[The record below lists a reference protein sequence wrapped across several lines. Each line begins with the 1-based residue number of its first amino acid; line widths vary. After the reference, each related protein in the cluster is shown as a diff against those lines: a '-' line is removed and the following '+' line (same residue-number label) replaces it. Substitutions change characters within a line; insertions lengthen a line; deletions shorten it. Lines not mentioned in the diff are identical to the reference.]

1 MVELPIPKET
11 FVNADEKTYR
21 SLEYDML
28 SHILNCNETCRTDHD
43 KILVEHAAEIK
54 KIKNRRHIDT
64 GVSAGSGVLG
74 GFLAMIA
81 KIFFWNG

>member
-1 MVELPIPKET
+1 MVELPIPKDT

-28 SHILNCNETCRTDHD
+28 SHILNCNEVCRIDHD
-43 KILVEHAAEIK
+43 KILLEHATAIGKLK
-54 KIKNRRHIDT
+54 KKRHIDT
-64 GVSAGSGVLG
+64 GISAGSGFMG
-74 GFLAMIA
+74 GFLAILG